1 MCAKRGTPA
10 TVVFVGDEDGV
21 DDADLDDVLLGDAV
35 AAPVPVVGLPNGV
48 GGADDAPGGDATADD
63 ASVGDATADDASVA
77 DADAASDVAV
87 AGTWLTSADALELRG
102 WEPVHPD
109 TTRARAAATDHRAT
123 LTPVITDRPCS
134 EVRSARATPHRQP
147 LRSHRLHMGHA
158 ADAWHVPSAVAQVRG
173 VGVHGGGQRRQTR

>member
-10 TVVFVGDEDGV
+10 AVVFVGDEDGV

-48 GGADDAPGGDATADD
+48 GGADDAPDGDATADD
-63 ASVGDATADDASVA
+63 ARVA

-123 LTPVITDRPCS
+123 LTPTITDRPCS
-134 EVRSARATPHRQP
+134 EVRSARATPHRQLLP
-147 LRSHRLHMGHA
+147 SHRLYPGHV
-158 ADAWHVPSAVAQVRG
+158 ADAWRVPSAGAHVRG
-173 VGVHGGGQRRQTR
+173 VGVRGGGQRRQTR

>member
-35 AAPVPVVGLPNGV
+35 AAPVPVVGPPNGV
-48 GGADDAPGGDATADD
+48 GGADDAPDGDATADD
-63 ASVGDATADDASVA
+63 ARVG

-123 LTPVITDRPCS
+123 LTPVITDRSCS

-147 LRSHRLHMGHA
+147 RRSRRLYLGHVA
-158 ADAWHVPSAVAQVRG
+158 NEWHVPSAVAQVRG
-173 VGVHGGGQRRQTR
+173 VGVRGGGQRRQTR